1 MIFCDE
7 CFKDEQI
14 KSIIVGAT
22 LNDHRSKG
30 NCPICGKKNVF
41 LYNTDKDSKL
51 NDFFM
56 N

>member
-30 NCPICGKKNVF
+30 NCPICGKKMCFYMTPRKTVV
-41 LYNTDKDSKL
+41 
-51 NDFFM
+51 
-56 N
+56 